1 MKKKLTFTLCI
12 LLVCG
17 IFAGCQAG
25 VKKVYGLESL
35 TDENVVAV
43 SANSE
48 SNINTASSEKSAAH
62 KTTVQTSEKDAA
74 ANDESK
80 ADTKTNTDSSK
91 TDKPETNDAKSTK
104 TENTSSQTTK
114 SEKTNTNSDKT
125 TTEST
130 TDNSKNTAVEDKT
143 QNTVSEY
150 PMEQCVL
157 NFEINGENLFMPLEG
172 DNRYFDAVTL
182 NSEKEVSF
190 LLKNDIGATVKIN
203 GEAIEMGKETKI
215 SIDKIAYNKNIE
227 VTVEAKNNSKT
238 MYIRTLSSK
247 IPAFDFTAG
256 DYSKGEYYLS
266 VQGDASVI
274 LKTDEKGNILYY
286 NTCES
291 GRICD
296 FKKHT
301 ADDKIYYSY
310 HKEDVSW
317 GGIADNSY
325 FPGERIVMDEDY
337 NIIDN
342 VYLGEGKFVSE
353 GDPINAGCFDIISE
367 GEYIIS
373 GSYNKKVYDIEESL
387 MPNSK
392 GVNVVGNTIQI
403 VKKGKVTFEFNSTED
418 KGLYGLC
425 ANADYSSAAV
435 QDYIHISSVQRIS
448 DGVIICCENA
458 NCVIKINDKGETDWI
473 LGGNG
478 DTLSLKDDEKP
489 VSTASAYEDEKGNII
504 VFDKGNGEKA
514 SAVIK
519 YTVDEKKNTAVAE
532 KFETEISAGEYSGT
546 VPVKENIYSVRF
558 GEKQEGQTGEDAWLV
573 NFGQNKVLTGLSVSD
588 KNYISEFYM
597 YE

>member
-62 KTTVQTSEKDAA
+62 KTNVKTSEKDTTA
-74 ANDESK
+74 DSESK
-80 ADTKTNTDSSK
+80 ADTKTDSSK
-91 TDKPETNDAKSTK
+91 TDKATSDTDSAKSTK
-104 TENTSSQTTK
+104 TENTTSQTTK
-114 SEKTNTNSDKT
+114 NEKTDTNSDKT
-125 TTEST
+125 TTENT
-130 TDNSKNTAVEDKT
+130 ADNSKNDAQDKT
-143 QNTVSEY
+143 QNTALEY

-172 DNRYFDAVTL
+172 DKQYFDAVTL
-182 NSEKEVSF
+182 NSEKEVTF

-266 VQGDASVI
+266 IQGDANVI
-274 LKTDEKGNILYY
+274 LKTDEKGSILYY

-301 ADDKIYYSY
+301 AGDKIYYSY
-310 HKEDVSW
+310 HKEDASW
-317 GGIADNSY
+317 GGIAAGGY

-342 VYLGEGKFVSE
+342 VYLGDGAFVSD
-353 GDPINAGCFDIISE
+353 GDPINAGCFDVISA

-403 VKKGKVTFEFNSTED
+403 VKDGKVTFEFNSTKD

-425 ANADYSSAAV
+425 ANADYSSLAV
-435 QDYIHISSVQRIS
+435 QDYLHISSVQKVS

-458 NCVIKINDKGETDWI
+458 NCVIKLNDKGETVWI
-473 LGGNG
+473 LGGSG
-478 DTLSLKDDEKP
+478 DSLSLKDGEKP
-489 VSTASAYEDEKGNII
+489 ASATSAYEDEKGNII
-504 VFDKGNGEKA
+504 VFDKGSAKKT

-519 YTVDEKKNTAVAE
+519 YTVDEKANTATAE
-532 KFETEISAGEYSGT
+532 KLETDILAGEYAGAI
-546 VPVKENIYSVRF
+546 PVNESIYSLCF
-558 GEKQEGQTGEDAWLV
+558 GEKQEGKTGEDAWLL
-573 NFGQNKVLTGLSVSD
+573 NFGQNKVLTGLSLAEQ
-588 KNYISEFYM
+588 NYISEFYF